1 VLLIDALTPS
11 GGGERLA
18 MQIAMRLDPSRFH
31 RTLCVSRWVPSWA
44 ERPGV
49 ARALEELR
57 AADVDLLLIERSSK
71 TAVWS
76 WRPLW
81 KRMRSGHVDVLHAHK
96 FGSNVWGTALGRLAR
111 VPAVVAHEH
120 TWSFEGQ
127 PLRRLVDRELVA
139 RGSDVFIAVSNED
152 QRRMVE
158 VERIDP
164 SNLMVL
170 PNGIPARAASGS
182 AGALRDELGLAPDD
196 PLIGTVAVLRPQ
208 KALDVLVR
216 AARKLVDEFPRLHVA
231 IAGEGPE
238 RERLE
243 PLIAE
248 LGLGEHVHLL
258 GMRTDVPDVLA
269 GLDVAVSSSAFEG
282 SPLAILEYMQAG
294 LPVVAT
300 RVGGVPDIVAN
311 EETGV
316 LVEPGD
322 ADALAAAIAGLLRDP
337 DKAAAMGRG
346 GRERQQHEFD
356 LDLMVRRL
364 EGIYERLLA
373 PDADGAGGRRRVPVA
388 ARTREAPAQVEL
400 VGEPAAAREQWQQ
413 LGERSGN
420 LFATWEWADAWWGVY
435 GEGRTPLVSVARR
448 ADGTPLAVLP
458 LYAWRERPARVIRM
472 IGHGAADE
480 LGPVCARE
488 DRVAA
493 AAALSRALEGA
504 GRWDLLIAERL
515 RAGEDWGSLLG
526 ARPISREESPVLRFP
541 GGFEE
546 FLAARSRNFREQ
558 VRRRE
563 RKLARAHEIS
573 YRLAD
578 DPQRLH
584 DDLTTLFSLHAARWA
599 DEGANAFAGPRE
611 RLHRDFA
618 TRALERGWLRL
629 WLLEA
634 DGAPVAA
641 WYGFRFGGAE
651 WYYQAGRDPAW
662 DDRSVGFVLMAH
674 TIRAALDDGVHEYRF
689 LIGGEEYKS
698 RFASD
703 VEYMDSYARAATT
716 RGRLITAA
724 QARARKLP
732 PALKRPIGR
741 FARG

>member
-1 VLLIDALTPS
+1 
-11 GGGERLA
+11 
-18 MQIAMRLDPSRFH
+18 
-31 RTLCVSRWVPSWA
+31 
-44 ERPGV
+44 
-49 ARALEELR
+49 
-57 AADVDLLLIERSSK
+57 
-71 TAVWS
+71 
-76 WRPLW
+76 
-81 KRMRSGHVDVLHAHK
+81 
-96 FGSNVWGTALGRLAR
+96 
-111 VPAVVAHEH
+111 
-120 TWSFEGQ
+120 
-127 PLRRLVDRELVA
+127 
-139 RGSDVFIAVSNED
+139 
-152 QRRMVE
+152 MVE

-164 SNLMVL
+164 AKLIVL
-170 PNGIPARAASGS
+170 PNGIPSRTSGASNGV
-182 AGALRDELGLAPDD
+182 LREELGLSPDD
-196 PLIGTVAVLRPQ
+196 RVIGSVAVLRPQ

-216 AARKLVDEFPRLHVA
+216 AARKLVDEFPRLHLV

-248 LGLGEHVHLL
+248 LGLGSHVHLL
-258 GMRTDVPDVLA
+258 GMRTDVPDLLA

-300 RVGGVPDIVAN
+300 RVGGVPDIVASG
-311 EETGV
+311 ETGV

-322 ADALAAAIAGLLRDP
+322 PDALAAAVAGLLRDP
-337 DKAAAMGRG
+337 EMVTAMGRR

-364 EGIYERLLA
+364 EGIYERLIA
-373 PDADGAGGRRRVPVA
+373 PETNGTEGRHRTPVA
-388 ARTREAPAQVEL
+388 ARMREAPAQLEL
-400 VGEPAAAREQWQQ
+400 VGEPAAAREIWRD

-420 LFATWEWADAWWGVY
+420 LFATWEWADAWWRVY
-435 GEGRTPLVSVARR
+435 GEERRPLVTVARR

-472 IGHGAADE
+472 IGHGAGDE
-480 LGPVCARE
+480 LGPGCAPE
-488 DRVAA
+488 DRPAA
-493 AAALSRALEGA
+493 AAAISRALDGA
-504 GRWDLLIAERL
+504 GRWDLFIAERL

-526 ARPISREESPVLRFP
+526 ARPISREESPVLRFE

-563 RKLARAHEIS
+563 RKLARAHEIA

-578 DPQRLH
+578 DPERLQ
-584 DDLTTLFSLHAARWA
+584 DDLTTLFRLHAARWA
-599 DEGANAFAGPRE
+599 EEGANAFAGPRE
-611 RLHRDFA
+611 RFHRDFA
-618 TRALERGWLRL
+618 ARALERGWLRL

-634 DGAPVAA
+634 DNAPVAA

-662 DDRSVGFVLMAH
+662 DDRSAGFVLMAH
-674 TIRAALDDGVHEYRF
+674 SIRAALDDGVHEYRF

-703 VEYMDSYARAATT
+703 VEYMDSFARAASA
-716 RGRLITAA
+716 RGRMITAV